1 MCSDSSESSE
11 SSGGPRSAHNDKVRP
26 ARPGWGWMLLSLDF
40 RILTNEVDKAS
51 VRKLERVSC
60 FFPNAWCFFS
70 EIFGELSL
78 FDHQKNQLVNG
89 YRMGD
94 PELPGWSSITST
106 SSGTCSS
113 QGPVPKS

>member
-1 MCSDSSESSE
+1 MFLCSLAGFLCHQGCFSTIDPGFAGVRAFFFFCFFVCSDSSESSE

-60 FFPNAWCFFS
+60 FFPNAWCFF
-70 EIFGELSL
+70 FGDFWRAIPL
-78 FDHQKNQLVNG
+78 
-89 YRMGD
+89 
-94 PELPGWSSITST
+94 
-106 SSGTCSS
+106 
-113 QGPVPKS
+113 